1 MAGASCLVLGAG
13 GFIGGHL
20 CRALTGCGA
29 RVSGFSRTKS
39 YPEDLDGI
47 RWQTGDLADRAALA
61 RVVDGADYVFHL
73 LGSTTPASSNKDP
86 VADLIAGP
94 LSSLHLLEICVTARV
109 GKLVFVSSGGSV
121 YGATASVPIPESAP
135 TNPISAYGIGK
146 LTTEKYL
153 ALYEHLH
160 NSKYA
165 VLRVANPFGP
175 RQAPDRRQGLV
186 AAFIQAALNRQS
198 AEVWGDGTVVRDYL
212 FVTDVVDAILGAA
225 VYDGAH
231 RVFNVGSGVGRSV
244 LSVLD
249 DIATLTGK
257 SQSIPPIFKAARPA
271 DVPVN
276 VLDTSLISR
285 EMGWSPKIEWFAG
298 LEVTAAWLNSLA
310 SAEAGDPRHSAQIF
324 RGQDA

>member
-1 MAGASCLVLGAG
+1 MMSGASCLVLGAG

-20 CRALTGCGA
+20 CRALIGYGA
-29 RVSGFSRTKS
+29 RVNGFGRSKS

-47 RWQTGDLADRAALA
+47 RWQTGDFADRAALA

-73 LGSTTPASSNKDP
+73 LGSTTPASSNRDP
-86 VADLIAGP
+86 IADLIAGP
-94 LSSLHLLEICVTARV
+94 LSSLHLFEICAAARI
-109 GKLVFVSSGGSV
+109 GKLVFVSSGGSI
-121 YGATASVPIPESAP
+121 YGATTSTLIPESAP

-146 LTTEKYL
+146 LTIEKYL

-160 NSKYA
+160 KSNYA

-186 AAFIQAALNRQS
+186 AAFIQAALNRCP

-212 FVTDVVDAILGAA
+212 FVTDVVDAIIKAA
-225 VYDGAH
+225 LYNGPH
-231 RVFNVGSGVGRSV
+231 RIFNVGSSVGRSV

-249 DIATLTGK
+249 DIGTLIGK
-257 SQSIPPIFKAARPA
+257 SQSMPPVFKAARPA

-276 VLDTSLISR
+276 VLDISLISQ
-285 EMGWSPKIEWFAG
+285 ELGWSPKVEWFAG
-298 LEVTAAWLNSLA
+298 LRMTAAWLNGLGVENPS
-310 SAEAGDPRHSAQIF
+310 EHNT
-324 RGQDA
+324 